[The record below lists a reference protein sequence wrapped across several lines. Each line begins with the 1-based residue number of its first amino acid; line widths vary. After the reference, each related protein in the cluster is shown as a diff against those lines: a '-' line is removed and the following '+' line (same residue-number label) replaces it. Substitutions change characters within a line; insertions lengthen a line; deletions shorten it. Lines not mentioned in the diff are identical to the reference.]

1 MSSPAKPPSGS
12 TSCFGLS
19 PALQLSRPELS
30 AAMSGGSRRTTSGI
44 RSKRTHGILVAAQVA
59 LTLILLT
66 GAGEAL
72 AAFARLTRADL
83 GYDPHHTMSVG
94 IPLHPN
100 AHLQWA
106 SRVQYFEQLREKVG
120 SLPEVV
126 SAGISTNAT
135 PPSSGSDM
143 RFEIYGQSQ
152 LQDQQART
160 N

>member
-66 GAGEAL
+66 GAGEAI
-72 AAFARLTRADL
+72 AAFVHLMQTNL

-94 IPLHPN
+94 IPVHDN
-100 AHLQWA
+100 THLEWA
-106 SRVQYFEQLREKVG
+106 NRLQYFEQLREK
-120 SLPEVV
+120 
-126 SAGISTNAT
+126 
-135 PPSSGSDM
+135 
-143 RFEIYGQSQ
+143 
-152 LQDQQART
+152 
-160 N
+160 